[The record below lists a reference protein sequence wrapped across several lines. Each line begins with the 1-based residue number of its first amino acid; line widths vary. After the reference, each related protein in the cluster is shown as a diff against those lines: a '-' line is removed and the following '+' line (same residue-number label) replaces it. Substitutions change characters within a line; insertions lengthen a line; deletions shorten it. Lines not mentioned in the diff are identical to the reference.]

1 MTASPTIPT
10 NIDAPPGLRVTSVA
24 HDLWR
29 VTDAR
34 GRVRGHVRMVVA
46 DRAPRFRVERF
57 HPATRGFRT
66 IGEFWSARDA
76 LDCVHHQG

>member
-1 MTASPTIPT
+1 MTKIPTISLGV
-10 NIDAPPGLRVTSVA
+10 DAPPGLRITSVA

-29 VTDAR
+29 VTDVR
-34 GRVRGHVRMVVA
+34 GLVRGHVRMVIA

-57 HPATRGFRT
+57 HPASRAFRT
-66 IGEFWSARDA
+66 IGEFWSAREA